1 LAELRQAAAADLAV
15 AIGPENP
22 QKPLVTSGAA
32 AAYSLVMTSAAYL
45 PFLIQIV
52 LAAGI
57 GAVIIGASH
66 FFGQR
71 APRTPSRTP
80 RTSAA

>member
-1 LAELRQAAAADLAV
+1 
-15 AIGPENP
+15 
-22 QKPLVTSGAA
+22 
-32 AAYSLVMTSAAYL
+32 MTSAAYL

-71 APRTPSRTP
+71 APQNAIQDTPYECGLKSEGIGHSRFSVKMGF
-80 RTSAA
+80 R

>member
-1 LAELRQAAAADLAV
+1 
-15 AIGPENP
+15 
-22 QKPLVTSGAA
+22 
-32 AAYSLVMTSAAYL
+32 MTSAAYL

-71 APRTPSRTP
+71 APRNAIKDTP
-80 RTSAA
+80 TSAA